1 MGNCCVHVRNCA
13 QNANDITNNDL
24 NYITLD
30 KLKPSIKSKS
40 SLIRR
45 SATMN
50 FHPIKIRTIH
60 IDKNPKLNGE
70 KCLQKIHNEITR
82 NSPSSLNVLNF
93 IRISTR
99 NSFLRKAS
107 YNRIANMSS
116 HNDSTIFHHHHHL
129 HNPRMLNVE
138 VVDNNN
144 TYNYNTE
151 QPNTTNTNT
160 NANTNNINNNNN
172 NQSNVKLNDTE
183 NNELTLYEMDKIHQ
197 VLSDIFLF
205 EGLTEDIIQLIM
217 SELVRMKLPHGKFI
231 YERGFEGNFFF
242 IVGEGKVN
250 IVHNKKIVRSYAQWE
265 CFGHM
270 SLLCDHGPTK
280 AKNSAQCEG
289 DVMLYVLDGENFQT
303 IRKELI
309 KVRLEEQFN
318 FIKQIPIFASLD
330 AVAKYNIAEKITL
343 NEYEEGDKIIDSKM
357 KNTNNDDNNNNN
369 NNTSPSVSTN
379 SKHYNNNHNILFLI
393 KDGCVEVRRQHRK
406 IRELGVNEYFGVE
419 KILFD
424 ELFKSSVNIIAICP
438 TTCYQIS
445 KGDLVEALGVNY
457 KDIIL
462 LSLFKCFI
470 QNHHYFNNVFPEKNI
485 EHIFKGFTL
494 EFYQNKEDIYS
505 NTKSNKRIIV
515 IIEGNIIHAQNKNP
529 IASRGNII
537 GEDIIKDN
545 IELSQHIQAFPNLI
559 SLECEVSKLFKIL
572 HLDDEVNKHLRE
584 MKRVNQLKK
593 ISVLKFLSEH
603 ILTQLQSEITKTK
616 YKPNDIIVKEGSS
629 GFQFFLIKK
638 GRVTIEKNGVFIRE
652 IEKGNCFGEMA
663 LVSDNSTNI
672 NNNSNNNNDES
683 CIRTATVKAVD
694 NVTCFV
700 LSKQSFNLI
709 LNNQHVRSFINN
721 KIAMQN
727 TEITLANLYH
737 VKALGKGRF
746 GNVILTRYKK
756 NYYAL
761 KAVSIKQVSKDRMSK
776 YLLSEKN
783 VLLQLDHPFIMKLV
797 RTLKD
802 ETNCYFLMEYVNGQT
817 LNEYINNRCLLQ
829 QVDELRFYS
838 ASLLLIV
845 NYIQTKNVIHRDI
858 KPNNIMIDKNG
869 YIKLI
874 DFGTAK
880 IVDDYTSTVIGTP
893 QYTAPEVMKG
903 KGYSMSCDYWT
914 IGIIA
919 YEIFYGKVPFG
930 NNSGNDIVA
939 IYNSILHDQP
949 QFSTNVNYKSIDD
962 FIRMLLEKKVNK
974 RICSFNLLRKAKIF
988 EFDRESDLRSSTG
1001 TYMNKDYFEMI
1012 INLEIKPP
1020 YMPITK
1026 DWKVSS
1032 LKGDCENVVS
1042 YFKKIQYDDISTV
1055 HSSINKES
1063 AEGRQDAKWVEQF

>member
-13 QNANDITNNDL
+13 QNVNDISNNDL

-30 KLKPSIKSKS
+30 KLKASVKSKS
-40 SLIRR
+40 SLVRR

-50 FHPIKIRTIH
+50 FTPIKIRTIH

-107 YNRIANMSS
+107 YNRAAKISS
-116 HNDSTIFHHHHHL
+116 HYDSTIFHHL
-129 HNPRMLNVE
+129 QNSRFNVD

-144 TYNYNTE
+144 TD
-151 QPNTTNTNT
+151 QL
-160 NANTNNINNNNN
+160 NAPVTNNIP
-172 NQSNVKLNDTE
+172 SGVIKHNDTD
-183 NNELTLYEMDKIHQ
+183 NNELTLYEMEKIHQ
-197 VLSDIFLF
+197 VLLDIFLF
-205 EGLTEDIIQLIM
+205 EGFTEDIIKLIM

-250 IVHNKKIVRSYAQWE
+250 IIHNKKVLRSYAQWE

-270 SLLCDHGPTK
+270 SLLCDHGPSK

-289 DVMLYVLDGENFQT
+289 NVMIYVLDGENFQN
-303 IRKELI
+303 IRRELI

-343 NEYEEGDKIIDSKM
+343 NEYDEGDKIIDSKI
-357 KNTNNDDNNNNN
+357 KITDDNNTNNN
-369 NNTSPSVSTN
+369 TN
-379 SKHYNNNHNILFLI
+379 SSSSQPAMNKPCYNSNHNILFLI

-457 KDIIL
+457 KEIIL

-470 QNHHYFNNVFPEKNI
+470 QNHRYFNNVFSEKNI
-485 EHIFKGFTL
+485 EHIFKGFSL
-494 EFYQNKEDIYS
+494 EFYHNKEDIYS
-505 NTKSNKRIIV
+505 STKSNKRIIV
-515 IIEGNIIHAQNKNP
+515 IIEGNIVHAQNKNAV
-529 IASRGNII
+529 ASRGNII

-545 IELSQHIQAFPNLI
+545 TELSQHIQAFPNLI
-559 SLECEVSKLFKIL
+559 SLECEVTKLFKIL
-572 HLDDEVNKHLRE
+572 HLDEEVNKHLRE

-593 ISVLKFLSEH
+593 ISLLKFLSEH
-603 ILTQLQSEITKTK
+603 ILTQLQAEITKTK
-616 YKPNDIIVKEGSS
+616 YKPNDVIVKEGTN
-629 GFQFFLIKK
+629 GGEFFLIKK

-663 LVSDNSTNI
+663 LFSDANNTN
-672 NNNSNNNNDES
+672 NEDS

-700 LSKQSFNLI
+700 LNRQSFNTI
-709 LNNQHVRSFINN
+709 LNNQHVRNFINN

-761 KAVSIKQVSKDRMSK
+761 KAVSIKQISKDRMTK

-783 VLLQLDHPFIMKLV
+783 VLLQLDHPFVMKLV

-802 ETNCYFLMEYVNGQT
+802 ESNCYFLMEYVSGQT
-817 LNEYINNRCLLQ
+817 LSEYLNNRCLFQ
-829 QVDELRFYS
+829 QFDELRFYA
-838 ASLLLIV
+838 ASLLLVV
-845 NYIQTKNVIHRDI
+845 NYIQTKNVVHRDI
-858 KPNNIMIDKNG
+858 KPSNIMIDRHG

-880 IVDDYTSTVIGTP
+880 ILDDYTSTVIGTP

-914 IGIIA
+914 IGVIA
-919 YEIFYGKVPFG
+919 YEIFYGKIPFG
-930 NNSGNDIVA
+930 NNSGNDVVA
-939 IYNSILHDQP
+939 IYNSVLHEQP
-949 QFSTNVNYKSIDD
+949 QFSTNINYKAIDD

-974 RICSFNLLRKAKIF
+974 RICNFNVLRKAKIF
-988 EFDRESDLRSSTG
+988 DIDRESDLRSSTG
-1001 TYMNKDYFEMI
+1001 TYMNKDYFDMV

-1020 YMPITK
+1020 YIPISK

-1032 LKGDCENVVS
+1032 LKDNCENVVS

>member
-13 QNANDITNNDL
+13 QNANDINNNDL

-30 KLKPSIKSKS
+30 KLKPSVKSKS

-93 IRISTR
+93 IRVSTR

-107 YNRIANMSS
+107 YNKAANISS
-116 HNDSTIFHHHHHL
+116 HNDSTIFHRL
-129 HNPRMLNVE
+129 YNTRMLNVE
-138 VVDNNN
+138 VVDN
-144 TYNYNTE
+144 YNTE
-151 QPNTTNTNT
+151 QPNTTGGVNTN
-160 NANTNNINNNNN
+160 NNNNN
-172 NQSNVKLNDTE
+172 NQCNIKHNDTE
-183 NNELTLYEMDKIHQ
+183 NNELTLYEMEKIHQ
-197 VLSDIFLF
+197 VLLDIFLF

-250 IVHNKKIVRSYAQWE
+250 IIHNKKVLRSYAQWE

-270 SLLCDHGPTK
+270 SLLCDHGPSK

-303 IRKELI
+303 IRRELI

-318 FIKQIPIFASLD
+318 FIKQIPMFASLD

-343 NEYEEGDKIIDSKM
+343 NEYEEGDKIIDSKI
-357 KNTNNDDNNNNN
+357 KPTDDNNH
-369 NNTSPSVSTN
+369 NNTSPPLSTN
-379 SKHYNNNHNILFLI
+379 KPYSNNHNILFLI

-485 EHIFKGFTL
+485 EHIFKGFSL

-505 NTKSNKRIIV
+505 NVKSNKRIIV
-515 IIEGNIIHAQNKNP
+515 IIEGNIIHAQNKNAV
-529 IASRGNII
+529 ASRGNII
-537 GEDIIKDN
+537 GEDIIKGN
-545 IELSQHIQAFPNLI
+545 TELSQHIQAFPNLI

-572 HLDDEVNKHLRE
+572 HLDEEVNKHLRE

-603 ILTQLQSEITKTK
+603 ILTQLQGEITKTK
-616 YKPNDIIVKEGSS
+616 YKPNDVIVKEGTN

-652 IEKGNCFGEMA
+652 IERGNCFGEMA
-663 LVSDNSTNI
+663 LVGD
-672 NNNSNNNNDES
+672 NNSNNNNDES

-700 LSKQSFNLI
+700 LNKQSFNTI
-709 LNNQHVRSFINN
+709 LNNQHVRNFINN

-761 KAVSIKQVSKDRMSK
+761 KAVSIKQISKDRMTK

-783 VLLQLDHPFIMKLV
+783 VLLQLDHPFVMKLV

-802 ETNCYFLMEYVNGQT
+802 ESNCYFLMEYVNGQT
-817 LNEYINNRCLLQ
+817 LNEYLNNRCLLQ
-829 QVDELRFYS
+829 QVDEVRFYA
-838 ASLLLIV
+838 ASLLLVV

-919 YEIFYGKVPFG
+919 YEIFYGRIPFG

-949 QFSTNVNYKSIDD
+949 QFSTNVNYKAIDD

-974 RICSFNLLRKAKIF
+974 RICNFNLLRKAKIF
-988 EFDRESDLRSSTG
+988 EIDRESDLRSSTG